1 MRGGRGG
8 GKEGNSL
15 REIALKCKEG
25 GEEGRIVWKR
35 EEALEGRGGGLVKDI
50 LVGTKT
56 KKE

>member
-1 MRGGRGG
+1 M
-8 GKEGNSL
+8 

-56 KKE
+56 KKESF

>member
-25 GEEGRIVWKR
+25 GGRGKDSLKEGRSIGGKGSGVGKGYS
-35 EEALEGRGGGLVKDI
+35 GRD
-50 LVGTKT
+50 
-56 KKE
+56 